1 MSPDASRAHEK
12 SFEPIQPSELHGF
25 FFEDLYVGQTAA
37 FSKTITEVDVVMFAG
52 ISGDTN
58 PLHLSEDFASQTMF
72 GGRIAHGMLTGSL
85 ISTLIGTRLPGPGC
99 AYMGQSLR
107 FNAPVRLGD
116 TVNTRATITSL
127 NEEKARAEMD
137 TICMVGDEVVIEGT
151 ALVKVPVRNPRD

>member
-1 MSPDASRAHEK
+1 MSPDADALRAK
-12 SFEPIQPSELHGF
+12 SFAPIRAEELHGF
-25 FFEDLYVGQTAA
+25 YFEDLFVGQTAA

-99 AYMGQSLR
+99 AYMGQNLR
-107 FNAPVRLGD
+107 FNAPVKLGD
-116 TVNTRATITSL
+116 TVNTRATITAL

-137 TICMVGDEVVIEGT
+137 TVCLVGDIVVIEGT
-151 ALVKVPVRNPRD
+151 ALVKVPLRNPRD

>member
-1 MSPDASRAHEK
+1 MSPDASRAHPE
-12 SFEPIQPSELHGF
+12 SYLPIQPSELHGF
-25 FFEDLYVGQTAA
+25 FFEDLFVGQTAA

-99 AYMGQSLR
+99 AYMGQTLR
-107 FNAPVRLGD
+107 FNAPVKLGD
-116 TVNTRATITSL
+116 TVNTRATITAL

-137 TICMVGDEVVIEGT
+137 TVCMVGDVVVIEGS
-151 ALVKVPVRNPRD
+151 ALVKVPMRNPKD

>member
-12 SFEPIQPSELHGF
+12 SFEPIQPGELHGF
-25 FFEDLYVGQTAA
+25 FFEDLFVGQTAA

-58 PLHLSEDFASQTMF
+58 PLHLSEDFARQTMF

-99 AYMGQSLR
+99 AYMGQTLR
-107 FNAPVRLGD
+107 FNAPVKLGD
-116 TVNTRATITSL
+116 TVNTRATITAL

-137 TICMVGDEVVIEGT
+137 TICMVGDEVVIEGA